1 MVKPYNYL
9 LDGRKR
15 PYSSYVNLTLN
26 CNSRCKH
33 CYIEAGPERKESM
46 PMELRAKV
54 IDELAKSKI
63 HTIEFSG
70 GEPTVEMDK
79 LVDTLE
85 YASETHK
92 RTGYPKKVWLQ
103 TNAYFLRGR
112 SKDEIEKELEFLKLH
127 GANALDITSKDCYH
141 SIELSELKK
150 IKKIAKEVFG
160 AKRVDLRGAPVG
172 IVPIG
177 RARDE
182 VPLEN
187 WRRRS
192 CSLYKEYGITVS
204 VDGGVYPCCWQA
216 TPEMGNLWDESL
228 SEIFEHSRKPDS
240 LFRKLAKK
248 GFSKVKPE
256 ELGLQ
261 ISKEEFDRMV
271 EKEGDCATCYQFYL
285 PMKKKSPQG
294 Q

>member
-1 MVKPYNYL
+1 MVKSNYL
-9 LDGRKR
+9 TGNKPPD
-15 PYSSYVNLTLN
+15 SSYVVLTLK

-33 CYIEAGPERKESM
+33 CYIEAGPEREESM
-46 PMELRAKV
+46 PVDMRKKV

-70 GEPTVEMDK
+70 GEPTVERDK

-85 YASETHK
+85 YASETRK

-112 SKDEIEKELEFLKLH
+112 GKEEIEKELELLKLH
-127 GANALDITSKDCYH
+127 GATALDIASKDCYH
-141 SIELSELKK
+141 SIELNELKK
-150 IKKIAKEVFG
+150 IKKVAKTVFG
-160 AKRVDLRGAPVG
+160 ARRVAMRGAPVG

-182 VPLEN
+182 VPREN

-192 CSLYKEYGITVS
+192 CSLHKEYGVTIS

-216 TPEMGNLWDESL
+216 TPEMGNLRDKSL
-228 SEIFEHSRKPDS
+228 SEILKRARKPSS

-248 GFSKVKPE
+248 RFSKMEPE

-261 ISKEEFDRMV
+261 ISKQELDKMV
-271 EKEGDCATCYQFYL
+271 ETEGDCATCYQLYL
-285 PMKKKSPQG
+285 PMKKKNPPKQ
-294 Q
+294 